1 LGIDFVHSH
10 LLTDISPA
18 AAWNQSTNASAIK
31 EGSMN
36 KRYMVIP
43 MLLVA
48 VLAACGGNTVKPQD
62 DGKGPGNTDTTAPTL
77 TSSIP
82 SNAASGIAVNAEIKL
97 TFSEKMDAASVTV
110 TSDPN
115 SDLGEASWNAEAN
128 TVTFDPPANLE
139 TSSAYTLS
147 ISGKDFAGN
156 ALAATSVQFT
166 TAGDSN
172 PPPPVDTTA
181 PRMVSSSPTNDA
193 SGIAI
198 NSNIAITFSE
208 AMDPSSLAISIT
220 PNVNLGSAS
229 LRSGNATVEFNP
241 PTDFSG
247 DTTYT
252 VNVSG
257 KDVAGNALTGSSS
270 FKFKTAI
277 TTVPDTTA
285 PGVPQN
291 VVAEAGDAQIK
302 LTWNANTELDLKGYT
317 IYYSNNASNL
327 NLSVFVAKPGTSK
340 TLTGLTN
347 DQIYFY
353 QLEAEDG
360 AGNKSGRTIT
370 KNATPKK
377 PTPTDLIAP
386 ATPQNLTFE
395 AGQSQIK
402 FSWTAN
408 TEADLKRYTLYY
420 GTNASAISTPV
431 FISKASTTYT
441 LTGLTNG
448 SIYYFQLEAEDTSGN
463 RSGRT
468 ITKNASPSDLTAP
481 KVISNFPANN
491 DPNVSVNT
499 LLKIIFDKAIDPTSL
514 KVTGNCSGYGGPL
527 LICSYDPTPVV
538 FAAPTW
544 SGDEKTVTFNNKTAL
559 EVQHVYTFKI
569 DAKDKFGNALPTTTI
584 SFKTQL
590 AQDFS
595 SPTVTKIAPADPESG
610 VMLNIPIA
618 ITFSEPMNL
627 ESLKTSF
634 KANMAVF
641 NGRFNPLIPSS
652 VTVDPAGTNTYYFS
666 VPLTY
671 TAEVVWVLSA
681 NATDLAG
688 NKLGA
693 NKLGHFYTIKKGTM
707 EIISTKALDGY
718 LGCCDTADGIPANGG
733 YVERSST
740 IKVGY
745 GTKSFLFKDDEVA
758 IGFLSF
764 DLSVLPGNV
773 VEIFDSTLYLTTYR
787 TIGTPFLEHGDLS
800 LSRATYGNRLDL
812 AAAFAYPEP
821 CPSQTSCAV
830 NVKSEN
836 ESQFNVIGMMRQNW
850 IDRLELGSRA
860 QFALSFKFNSNKQGK
875 DFIEYHS
882 ADSTTLSARPK
893 LVITYLYP

>member
-1 LGIDFVHSH
+1 MKQRL
-10 LLTDISPA
+10 
-18 AAWNQSTNASAIK
+18 
-31 EGSMN
+31 
-36 KRYMVIP
+36 MVIP
-43 MLLVA
+43 MVLAV

-62 DGKGPGNTDTTAPTL
+62 DIKDPGKTDTTAPTL

-82 SNAASGIAVNAEIKL
+82 SNGASSIAVNADIKL

-139 TSSAYTLS
+139 VSSAYTLS
-147 ISGKDFAGN
+147 ISGKDVAGN

-172 PPPPVDTTA
+172 PPPVADTTA
-181 PRMVSSSPTNDA
+181 PRMVSSSPANDA

-198 NSNIAITFSE
+198 NSNIAVTFSE
-208 AMDPSSLAISIT
+208 AMDPSSVALSIT

-229 LRSGNATVEFNP
+229 FR
-241 PTDFSG
+241 
-247 DTTYT
+247 
-252 VNVSG
+252 SG

-270 FKFKTAI
+270 FKFKTAT

-285 PGVPQN
+285 PGIPQN

-302 LTWNANTELDLKGYT
+302 LTWNANTEPDLKGYT

-347 DQIYFY
+347 GQTYFY

-360 AGNKSGRTIT
+360 AGNRSGRTIT

-408 TEADLKRYTLYY
+408 TEPDLKRYTLYY

-441 LTGLTNG
+441 LTGLTAG

-468 ITKNASPSDLTAP
+468 ITKNATPSDLTAP
-481 KVISNFPANN
+481 KVISSFPANS
-491 DPNVSVNT
+491 DPNVSINT

-527 LICSYDPTPVV
+527 LICGYDPTPVV

-610 VMLNIPIA
+610 VMLNVPIA

-627 ESLKTSF
+627 ESLKASF

-641 NGRFNPLIPSS
+641 NGRFNPLPVSS
-652 VTVDPAGTNTYYFS
+652 VTVDPAGTNTYFFS

-707 EIISTKALDGY
+707 EIISSPALDGY
-718 LGCCDTADGIPANGG
+718 VFCCGSAANPIGDQIRS
-733 YVERSST
+733 ELSST
-740 IKVGY
+740 IKAGY
-745 GTKSFLFKDDEVA
+745 GPNGFLFTTETIVYG
-758 IGFLSF
+758 ILSF
-764 DLSVLPGNV
+764 DFSALPNNLVQVL
-773 VEIFDSTLYLTTYR
+773 DSTLFLTTYR
-787 TIGTPFLEHGDLS
+787 TVGTPFADYGDLRIFRTNFGNVPTNVYS
-800 LSRATYGNRLDL
+800 TSRLKCGA
-812 AAAFAYPEP
+812 E
-821 CPSQTSCAV
+821 SCIVA
-830 NVKSEN
+830 VKSEN
-836 ESQFNVIGMMRQNW
+836 ESQINVFKMMRQNW
-850 IDRLELGSRA
+850 IERAELSNRA
-860 QFALSFKFNSNKQGK
+860 QFVLDFKLKTENATGT